1 MFRLF
6 RSRETL
12 SSTGFTMIELIIV
25 IGILSA
31 IIASILFSFR
41 TSYLRGMDARR
52 KSDLQAYKIALER
65 YYDENDEYPDPSL
78 LQRCGSADLQPY
90 LPVVLCDPMTKKP
103 YEYYRMTPHF
113 FGMWTVVEVPSVT
126 EKDEEGNLVHIG
138 FSEDGE
144 VGDYQYG
151 ITSGNLRY
159 DRIYSWG
166 KMFIQDDCNQLGVC
180 TCLPNTGG
188 GCTGAGMICHDSGE
202 FCLSVD

>member
-65 YYDENDEYPDPSL
+65 YYDENDEYPDPTLRFS
-78 LQRCGSADLQPY
+78 RSPTVSSCGAVRSDDKKT
-90 LPVVLCDPMTKKP
+90 VRVLSHDPA
-103 YEYYRMTPHF
+103 F
-113 FGMWTVVEVPSVT
+113 FWNVDGRR
-126 EKDEEGNLVHIG
+126 G
-138 FSEDGE
+138 SE
-144 VGDYQYG
+144 
-151 ITSGNLRY
+151 
-159 DRIYSWG
+159 
-166 KMFIQDDCNQLGVC
+166 CNRKR
-180 TCLPNTGG
+180 
-188 GCTGAGMICHDSGE
+188 
-202 FCLSVD
+202 